1 LLSVEPFDPGALAL
15 KLDSAVLEEL
25 AGAAARLDED
35 DFGLDRDRISVLA
48 AVARHDE
55 KTDWK
60 AAASELD
67 TEQLIALVH
76 LYTVAERLPGWEA
89 GARSPVIPL
98 AAELKKRG
106 DYPDD
111 LTAWI
116 KANTDNRFL
125 PYGSLMDRL

>member
-1 LLSVEPFDPGALAL
+1 MSVEPFDPSALAL
-15 KLDSAVLEEL
+15 KLDAGVLEEL
-25 AGAAARLDED
+25 TGAAARLEED
-35 DFGLDRDRISVLA
+35 DFGLARERISALS

-55 KTDWK
+55 KTDWN
-60 AAASELD
+60 AAAADLDSER
-67 TEQLIALVH
+67 LIALVR
-76 LYTVAERLPGWEA
+76 LYTRAERLPGWEA

-98 AAELKKRG
+98 AAELKRRG
-106 DYPDD
+106 DYPAD

>member
-1 LLSVEPFDPGALAL
+1 MSVEPFDPSALAL
-15 KLDSAVLEEL
+15 KLDAGVLEEL
-25 AGAAARLDED
+25 AGAAAHLDD
-35 DFGLDRDRISVLA
+35 SDFGLERERIGALA
-48 AVARHDE
+48 AVARHDD
-55 KTDWK
+55 KVDWK
-60 AAASELD
+60 AAATGLESA
-67 TEQLIALVH
+67 QLIALIR
-76 LYTVAERLPGWEA
+76 LYTLAERLPGWEA

>member
-1 LLSVEPFDPGALAL
+1 MSVEPFDPSAVAL
-15 KLDSAVLEEL
+15 KLDAAVVEELIGAAGCLEE
-25 AGAAARLDED
+25 DS
-35 DFGLDRDRISVLA
+35 FGLDRERISALA
-48 AVARHDE
+48 AVARHDD
-55 KTDWK
+55 KSDWK
-60 AAASELD
+60 AAAAELASS
-67 TEQLIALVH
+67 QLVSLVR
-76 LYTVAERLPGWEA
+76 LFTLAERLPGWEA

-98 AAELKKRG
+98 AAALKDRG

>member
-1 LLSVEPFDPGALAL
+1 MSVEPFDPGAIAL
-15 KLDSAVLEEL
+15 KLDASVLAEL
-25 AGAAARLDED
+25 AGAAARLEEEG
-35 DFGLDRDRISVLA
+35 FGLSRERISALA
-48 AVARHDE
+48 AVARHDD
-55 KTDWK
+55 KADWK
-60 AAASELD
+60 AAGDEL
-67 TEQLIALVH
+67 ESAQLVSLVR
-76 LYTVAERLPGWEA
+76 LFTLAESLPGWEA

-98 AAELKKRG
+98 AAELKRRG

>member
-1 LLSVEPFDPGALAL
+1 MSVEPFDPSAPAL
-15 KLDSAVLEEL
+15 KLDSDVLAEL
-25 AGAAARLDED
+25 VGAAAKLEEA
-35 DFGLDRDRISVLA
+35 DFGLTRERISALA
-48 AVARHDE
+48 AIARQDAE
-55 KTDWK
+55 TDWK
-60 AAASELD
+60 AAAGELD
-67 TEQLIALVH
+67 SVRLVALAR
-76 LYTVAERLPGWEA
+76 LFTLAERLPGWEA
-89 GARSPVIPL
+89 GARSPVIVL

>member
-1 LLSVEPFDPGALAL
+1 MSVEPFDRGAIAL
-15 KLDSAVLEEL
+15 KLDASVLAELADAAVRLEE
-25 AGAAARLDED
+25 E
-35 DFGLDRDRISVLA
+35 DFGLSRERISALA
-48 AVARHDE
+48 AVARHDD
-55 KTDWK
+55 KADWK
-60 AAASELD
+60 AAGAEL
-67 TEQLIALVH
+67 ESAQLVSLVR
-76 LYTVAERLPGWEA
+76 LYTLAERLPGWEA

-98 AAELKKRG
+98 AAELKRRG

>member
-1 LLSVEPFDPGALAL
+1 MSVEPFDPSALAL
-15 KLDSAVLEEL
+15 KLDAHVLEEL
-25 AGAAARLDED
+25 AAAAARLEED
-35 DFGLDRDRISVLA
+35 SFGLDQDRISALA
-48 AVARHDE
+48 AVARQDE
-55 KTDWK
+55 KADWK
-60 AAASELD
+60 AAAADLD
-67 TEQLIALVH
+67 SAGLIALVR
-76 LYTVAERLPGWEA
+76 LYTLAERLPGWEA
-89 GARSPVIPL
+89 GPRSPVIPL